1 MLKKDNDI
9 SILKVIKT
17 VIPMMV
23 KASKSGMIICIVVGF
38 LISISWFSITYFT
51 EKFFDQAS
59 ILVNGESSIEK
70 AVLFGI
76 MLGVALLVGHLINA
90 VLNAQATILSG
101 KAAGYITNIVN
112 KKVSRIQTIEFEDT
126 SRLNDINKANNGAY
140 GVVHLVFTGILILTG
155 YLSYFIFMSIYLY
168 KLNPILSLVILC
180 AFIPVIINQV
190 IRIKI
195 FAKLEDESAPLR
207 REFEY
212 NEKYLIDREF
222 FKETRLLGG
231 FKYFNKRYENSL
243 ESLNEKIW
251 KAEKKSNTL
260 EILMKSFTIVGYGLT
275 LYLLFRSLMDGK
287 ITVGAFTAVLT
298 SIEMIFGMAEELICS
313 QIGGLAQELGSVKN
327 LVRFLEIPEKGGKE
341 IEFTNA
347 PSLELKNISFSYPQ
361 SDTLILK
368 DINLKIDA
376 KETIAIVGSNG
387 AGKSTLMRVL
397 IGLYPATKG
406 EVLINGYD
414 MKNISNESIFK
425 NTSAVFQ
432 KFERYKFDLREN
444 ITISDINNSKDE
456 KVLDVLDE
464 TDIEV
469 NSRSFENGL
478 DTLLSKEFGGT
489 DLSGG
494 QWQRVAIARSLYKF
508 NNFIVLDEPTAAI
521 DPVEEGKIFNKFKEL
536 SKDKTAII
544 VTHRMGTVKIA
555 DRVVVLDKG
564 EILQIGTHEE
574 LLSINGQYKT
584 MYDAQSKWYDR
595 SLI

>member
-313 QIGGLAQELGSVKN
+313 QIGGLTQELGSVKN

-341 IEFTNA
+341 IEFNNA
-347 PSLELKNISFSYPQ
+347 PSLEIKNMSFSYPQ

-397 IGLYPATKG
+397 LGLYPATKG

-494 QWQRVAIARSLYKF
+494 QWQRVAIARGLYKF

>member
-341 IEFTNA
+341 IEFNNA
-347 PSLELKNISFSYPQ
+347 PSLEIKNMSFSYPQ

-397 IGLYPATKG
+397 LGLYPATKG

-494 QWQRVAIARSLYKF
+494 QWQRVAIARGLYKF

>member
-341 IEFTNA
+341 IEFNNA
-347 PSLELKNISFSYPQ
+347 PSLEIKNMSFSYPQ